1 MPNPHVGI
9 WWDNG
14 KIIAAIAHPPTE
26 NTTRTGTRLDSNLSH
41 ADEWAVAARKLG
53 RTIED
58 EYFAVPRGR
67 VLLEVDSL
75 TGVILHGPA
84 TKPKRLALIAKRFGL
99 AAWRAELDQHYFT
112 GEDADRLFEPDDAH
126 D

>member
-1 MPNPHVGI
+1 MPNPRVGI

-41 ADEWAVAARKLG
+41 ADEWTKVARKLG
-53 RTIED
+53 RTTED
-58 EYFAVPRGR
+58 EYFSVPRGR
-67 VLLEVDSL
+67 VLLEVDSQ

-84 TKPKRLALIAKRFGL
+84 TKPQRLALIAKRFAL
-99 AAWRAELDQHYFT
+99 VKWRAELDQHYFT
-112 GEDADRLFEPDDAH
+112 GDEADRLFEEG
-126 D
+126 